1 MVVAI
6 QREADLISHSPD
18 PITFSSLVNDLQ
30 LLGLQKGCVAIVHSS
45 LSKIGW
51 VCGGP
56 VAVILALEEVLG
68 NEGTLVMPTHCGEN
82 SDPAQWM
89 HPPVPDPW
97 IETIRREMPAYD
109 PSFTPTRGMGKIPET
124 FRKQTGVVRS
134 IHPQDSFAAFGKHA
148 SFITADH
155 VLETALGPGS
165 PLQKIYDLDGWILLL
180 GVGHGNNTSLHL
192 AEYRAEFPGKK
203 MLMNG
208 CSMFVDG
215 HKSWVNFLGLDLV
228 DDDFELI
235 GNQFRELNPNLVI
248 EGKVG
253 LAKAYLFKQKP
264 LVDFAVNWM
273 ERNRNF
279 IA

>member
-1 MVVAI
+1 MMTV
-6 QREADLISHSPD
+6 QRETDLIDYSPH
-18 PITFSSLVNDLQ
+18 PITFSSLVNDFQ
-30 LLGLQKGCVAIVHSS
+30 LLGLQKGCVVIVHSS

-68 NEGTLVMPTHCGEN
+68 REGTLVMPTHCGEN

-89 HPPVPDPW
+89 HPPVPEAW

-109 PSFTPTRGMGKIPET
+109 QSLTPTRGMGKVPET
-124 FRKQTGVVRS
+124 FRKQNGVIRS
-134 IHPQDSFAAFGKHA
+134 VHPQDSFAAYGKYA
-148 SFITADH
+148 QFITSDH
-155 VLETALGPGS
+155 MLETGLGPGS

-192 AEYRAEFPGKK
+192 AEYKAEFPGKK
-203 MLMNG
+203 TINNG

-215 HKSWVNFLGLDLV
+215 HKSWVNFSGLNLV
-228 DDDFELI
+228 DDDFDII
-235 GNQFRELNPNLVI
+235 GKAFFETNPDLVI
-248 EGKVG
+248 RGKVG
-253 LAKAYLFKQKP
+253 LADAILLKQKP
-264 LVDFAVNWM
+264 LVDFAVSWM

>member
-1 MVVAI
+1 MVMAI
-6 QREADLISHSPD
+6 QREADLINHSPD

-30 LLGLQKGCVAIVHSS
+30 FLGLQKGSVVIVHSS

-68 NEGTLVMPTHCGEN
+68 KEGTLVMPTHCGEN

-89 HPPVPDPW
+89 HPPVPESW
-97 IETIRREMPAYD
+97 IQTIRREMPAYD
-109 PSFTPTRGMGKIPET
+109 PSLTPTRGMGKIPET
-124 FRKQTGVVRS
+124 FRKQNGVIRS
-134 IHPQDSFAAFGKHA
+134 MHPQDSFAAFGKHA
-148 SFITADH
+148 HFITADH
-155 VLETALGPGS
+155 LLETVFGPGS

-192 AEYRAEFPGKK
+192 AEYRADFPGKK
-203 MLMNG
+203 MLTNG
-208 CSMFVDG
+208 CSMFVNG
-215 HKSWVNFLGLDLV
+215 HKSWINFQGLDLV

-235 GNQFRELNPNLVI
+235 GNQFLEMYPNLVI
-248 EGKVG
+248 VGKVG
-253 LAKAYLFKQKP
+253 LAKAYLLKQKP

>member
-1 MVVAI
+1 
-6 QREADLISHSPD
+6 
-18 PITFSSLVNDLQ
+18 
-30 LLGLQKGCVAIVHSS
+30 
-45 LSKIGW
+45 
-51 VCGGP
+51 
-56 VAVILALEEVLG
+56 
-68 NEGTLVMPTHCGEN
+68 
-82 SDPAQWM
+82 M
-89 HPPVPDPW
+89 HPPVPEPW

-124 FRKQTGVVRS
+124 FRKQNGVVRS
-134 IHPQDSFAAFGKHA
+134 MHPQDSFAAFGKHA
-148 SFITADH
+148 HFITADH
-155 VLETALGPGS
+155 MLDTALGPGS
-165 PLQKIYDLDGWILLL
+165 PLQKVYDLDGWILLL

-192 AEYRAEFPGKK
+192 AEYKADYCGKK

-228 DDDFELI
+228 DDDFEII
-235 GNQFRELNPNLVI
+235 GNQFLEMYPDLVI

-253 LAKAYLFKQKP
+253 LAKAYLLKQKP

-279 IA
+279 NA